1 MDPALKAV
9 HTKYIAEQVLWW
21 DVAGDTERGPATVV
35 EVKKIIQSLPGA
47 VLVIL
52 DHHTGS
58 YFTINPG
65 RAQIV
70 VFDDEEFD
78 ALPELTQKEIGYAL
92 EWGQQCAWSPNLELN
107 HEDRGWH
114 SWDRCTDS
122 RMFGEELCETHIN
135 PNWPYD
141 GT

>member
-1 MDPALKAV
+1 MDQALKAV
-9 HTKYIAEQVLWW
+9 HTKYIAEQVMWW
-21 DVAGDTERGPATVV
+21 DVAGDTRRGPATVV

-65 RAQIV
+65 RAQIID
-70 VFDDEEFD
+70 FDDEQFD

-92 EWGQQCAWSPNLELN
+92 EYGRQCGYEEASRAGSLEPDV
-107 HEDRGWH
+107 E
-114 SWDRCTDS
+114 RCTDS
-122 RMFGEELCETHIN
+122 RMFGEELCETNIN